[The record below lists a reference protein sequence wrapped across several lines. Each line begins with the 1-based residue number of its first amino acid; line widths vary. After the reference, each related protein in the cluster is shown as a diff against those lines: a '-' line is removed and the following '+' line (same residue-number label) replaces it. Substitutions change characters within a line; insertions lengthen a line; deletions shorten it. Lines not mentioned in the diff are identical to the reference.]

1 MVKFVF
7 LVPVH
12 LIVLAGI
19 FYVIEGKINHNVKK
33 SEGLGVYRREKR
45 HKKVIRVANTLC
57 ILSGICLIGGVIV
70 VLNGFS
76 F

>member
-7 LVPVH
+7 LTPVY
-12 LIVLAGI
+12 LTVLAGI
-19 FYVIEGKINHNVKK
+19 FYVIEGKINHKIKK
-33 SEGLGVYRREKR
+33 NEGLGVYRREKR
-45 HKKVIRVANTLC
+45 HKRVIRVANTLC
-57 ILSGICLIGGVIV
+57 ILSGICLIGEVIV